1 MVGMSP
7 ALKAAATAALSM
19 CGDGL
24 LFGAAQAEET
34 PKLKESLAKI
44 SDMRPGTAEVGRR
57 GC

>member
-1 MVGMSP
+1 MSP

-19 CGDGL
+19 CGDGP